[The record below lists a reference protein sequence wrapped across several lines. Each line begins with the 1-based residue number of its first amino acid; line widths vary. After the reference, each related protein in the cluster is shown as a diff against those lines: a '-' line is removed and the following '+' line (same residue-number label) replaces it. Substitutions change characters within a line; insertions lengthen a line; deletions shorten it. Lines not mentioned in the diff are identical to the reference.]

1 MLGQPRFTSKDAS
14 VKQKDKGLDGA
25 FTDFVRAYQKA
36 AFSVAYGKLRNVHDA
51 EDVAQDV
58 FAEAYR
64 SRNRLDNSK
73 KTSAWLFRTI
83 GYRCNDHLR
92 KKIRREKRELDYAEA
107 TSSGCEG
114 QFDGE
119 NTDGLFE
126 AIKLLP
132 EKYLVPVMLKY
143 FADLSYIE
151 ISRMTGL
158 SKAKI
163 DHRLRAAKK
172 KLKENLTSAHE
183 GGDRE

>member
-1 MLGQPRFTSKDAS
+1 M
-14 VKQKDKGLDGA
+14 KQKDKGLDGA

-36 AFSVAYGKLRNVHDA
+36 AFAVAYGKLRNAHDA
-51 EDVAQDV
+51 EDVTQDV

-64 SRNRLDNSK
+64 KRDKLNNSK
-73 KTSAWLFRTI
+73 RTSAWLFRTI
-83 GYRCNDHLR
+83 GYRCNDHFR

-107 TSSGCEG
+107 TNNGSER

-119 NTDGLFE
+119 NADGLFA
-126 AIKLLP
+126 AIRLLP

-143 FADLSYIE
+143 FADLSYVE

-158 SKAKI
+158 TKAKI
-163 DHRLRAAKK
+163 DHRLRMAKK
-172 KLKENLTSAHE
+172 KLKENMISAHE